1 MRVTLFRRHL
11 KHEELHSR
19 PIIDGPAQVFAA
31 GGERQ
36 VLVIIGSR
44 PDKRTMAMAAVKV
57 VGSRLLFRRS
67 GREQEGAQPTVIA
80 GEGEAA
86 GFTV

>member
-11 KHEELHSR
+11 KHKELHSR
-19 PIIDGPAQVFAA
+19 PIIDGPAQVLAA

-36 VLVIIGSR
+36 VLVIIGPR
-44 PDKRTMAMAAVKV
+44 PAVWRMAAVKV